1 MDTASYKILSPG
13 DIDQESND
21 RLVFELDV
29 LNGLSEHPKRLPSK
43 YFYDDEG
50 SRLFQDIMALPEYYL
65 TDCEFQIF
73 ESHKQELSRLFQ
85 EDPFTLVELGAG
97 DGLKTNIL
105 IEQFLKDD
113 CDFKYSPLDISE
125 GAMVTLTDSL
135 RKKFPKLNVNGVVA
149 EYFDGLKWISNI
161 SKRRNVILF
170 LGSNIGNFG
179 QSQARVFLRSLWNS
193 LNDGDYLMIGFDLK
207 KDIEVMLRAYNDS
220 KGVTAEFNLNLLN
233 RINRELGGDFDADKF
248 RFYANYDVFSGAIQS
263 YLVSLEAQEVH
274 VGEIGESFKF
284 RPWEPIHTEYSYKFL
299 ESEIENLASA
309 TGYRIVRQLYD
320 RRRYFVDSI
329 WQVEKQT
336 R

>member
-1 MDTASYKILSPG
+1 MDRATYKILTPG
-13 DIDQESND
+13 DLDQEGND
-21 RLVFELDV
+21 KLIFELDV
-29 LNGLSEHPKRLPSK
+29 LNGLSEHPKHLSSK

-50 SRLFQDIMALPEYYL
+50 SRLFQEIMALPEYYL

-73 ESHKQELSRLFQ
+73 ESHKRDLSNLFSD
-85 EDPFTLVELGAG
+85 DPFTLVELGAG

-105 IEQFLKDD
+105 IEQFLGDK
-113 CDFKYSPLDISE
+113 CDFHYSPLDISE
-125 GAMVTLTDSL
+125 GAMVTLIDSM
-135 RKKFPKLNVNGVVA
+135 RKKFPELQVNGVVA

-161 SKRRNVILF
+161 SNRRNVILF

-220 KGVTAEFNLNLLN
+220 RGVTARFNLNLLN
-233 RINRELGGDFDADKF
+233 RINRELGGDFDPDKF
-248 RFYANYDVFSGAIQS
+248 RFYANYNVFSGAIQS

-274 VGEIGESFKF
+274 IGDIGESFKF

-299 ESEIENLASA
+299 VSEIESLASA
-309 TGYRIVRQLYD
+309 TGYRIIRQLYD

-329 WQVEKQT
+329 WQVEKLT